1 MTRKIQPKSVVL
13 EGGSGFFWKLWG
25 IITKNQSQITTFA
38 QVLNFKHYFKRRHD
52 RH

>member
-25 IITKNQSQITTFA
+25 NYHKKSIANNYLCTSTKFQALF
-38 QVLNFKHYFKRRHD
+38 
-52 RH
+52 